1 MKKCFYFIEVC
12 GSKATVRAL
21 RESDILIDYSV
32 SSGLGGGAGAGQL
45 CGICSEPWKPL
56 EKAITTDKSPLGTV
70 YRFAAGH
77 GSLNIIPLETEET
90 LAAARKIV
98 RAGKNKKRRRR

>member
-1 MKKCFYFIEVC
+1 MKKLY
-12 GSKATVRAL
+12 
-21 RESDILIDYSV
+21 LIDINGSRAAV
-32 SSGLGGGAGAGQL
+32 SAVLAAGILEDYATSNGLGGGAGAGQL
-45 CGICSEPWKPL
+45 FGICTAPWKPL